1 MQAIVSLLFAGGDA
15 TRPCTSAYFIASCLL
30 WKRSRLCIFKGIYPR
45 QPPKTPKGSATTQT
59 YYHVKDIG
67 FLAHEPV
74 MHKFREMKAF
84 MKKVRK
90 AAGKGQ
96 LSEARRLA
104 AGRPVY
110 RIDHL
115 VSCS

>member
-1 MQAIVSLLFAGGDA
+1 M
-15 TRPCTSAYFIASCLL
+15 RC
-30 WKRSRLCIFKGIYPR
+30 SRLCIFKGIYPR
-45 QPPKTPKGSATTQT
+45 QPPKTPKGSATSQT

-84 MKKVRK
+84 MKKVRR

-115 VSCS
+115 VSLRRLPGLAIGLCVCLWLCLCHDRR